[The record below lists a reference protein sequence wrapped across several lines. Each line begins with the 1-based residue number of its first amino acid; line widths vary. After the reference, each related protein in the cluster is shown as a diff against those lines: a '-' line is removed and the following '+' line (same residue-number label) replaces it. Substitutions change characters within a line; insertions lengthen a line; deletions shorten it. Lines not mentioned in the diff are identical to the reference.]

1 MPSLGGII
9 GLYIEITSEIYLDQR
24 TILRLRKNMEQTA
37 LTPPEHNLEARKI
50 QFSGKSSYT
59 LALPKKWVEEL
70 GLNPG
75 NLINIMRQNDS
86 TLLLMPTG
94 VKAGGLSEEAS
105 IKVSKSETTGSVVR
119 KVVSAYLLGHN
130 IIQVTKGER
139 ELTSAL
145 RDSIKEA
152 VRRYLVGTEIIADAS
167 DGITLQ
173 VLLSFPELSVKNAL
187 RRMFRIAS
195 SMHEDA
201 VASLKTIDRDS
212 AMGVVKADDE
222 VDRFGLYLIR
232 QLNIAVQNDGILREA
247 DISSRRDCLDYRLIV
262 KSVERVADHASKI
275 AQGVTQLKKPP
286 EEKILTEL
294 LRMSKFAVTLFDESG
309 LALFKADYQG
319 ADSLI
324 EKGRSIGEM
333 QDSLLTLI
341 GKGGQSESNR
351 VLPLIVEHL
360 RRTAE
365 YASDIAEV
373 VLNMSIGKVASA

>member
-1 MPSLGGII
+1 MT
-9 GLYIEITSEIYLDQR
+9 TS
-24 TILRLRKNMEQTA
+24 
-37 LTPPEHNLEARKI
+37 EHNLEARKI

-59 LALPKKWVEEL
+59 LALPKNWVKEL
-70 GLNPG
+70 GLHPG

-86 TLLLMPTG
+86 TLLLMPIG
-94 VKAGGLSEEAS
+94 VKPSGLSEEAS
-105 IKVSKSETTGSVVR
+105 IKVSKSETSGSAVR

-232 QLNIAVQNDGILREA
+232 QLNIAVQNDGILKEA

-275 AQGVTQLKKPP
+275 AQGVTELKKPP
-286 EEKILTEL
+286 EERILAEL
-294 LRMSKFAVTLFDESG
+294 LRMSKFALTLFDESG

-333 QDSLLTLI
+333 QDSLLALI
-341 GKGGQSESNR
+341 GKRGQSESNR